1 MALNNLDLVAE
12 AYERIARSTLDT
24 NPDKHYADTLR
35 NFFAAYVDLID
46 KRDEKGAQKRYDK
59 LGGEILEILCT
70 TIKKYD
76 IKDIN
81 VSDIIDRLKKEGK
94 LPYPLMLG
102 FYIGYISQVIK
113 D

>member
-12 AYERIARSTLDT
+12 AYERIARSIPNY
-24 NPDKHYADTLR
+24 NPNKHYADTLR
-35 NFFAAYVDLID
+35 NFFDAYVDLID
-46 KRDEKGAQKRYDK
+46 KTEEKDAQKRYDI
-59 LGGEILEILCT
+59 LGGEILDILCT

-76 IKDIN
+76 IKAIN
-81 VSDIIDRLKKEGK
+81 VPDIMDRFKKERN